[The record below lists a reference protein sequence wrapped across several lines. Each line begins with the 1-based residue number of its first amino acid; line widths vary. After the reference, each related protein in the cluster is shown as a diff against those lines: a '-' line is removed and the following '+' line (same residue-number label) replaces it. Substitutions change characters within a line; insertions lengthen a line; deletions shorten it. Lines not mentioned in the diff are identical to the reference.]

1 MLTKMSYNALK
12 FIGNTMYNF
21 KGISSFKSAFKA
33 ESVPRYL
40 AFTKQ
45 VPIFELL
52 QIYAYC
58 MGLNQDLD
66 TFKYSFTR
74 EN

>member
-1 MLTKMSYNALK
+1 MLK
-12 FIGNTMYNF
+12 FFGNTMYNF
-21 KGISSFKSAFKA
+21 KGISSFKSMIKA

-40 AFTKQ
+40 AFTKHI
-45 VPIFELL
+45 PIFELS
-52 QIYAYC
+52 QIHAYC
-58 MGLNQDLD
+58 TGLNQDLD